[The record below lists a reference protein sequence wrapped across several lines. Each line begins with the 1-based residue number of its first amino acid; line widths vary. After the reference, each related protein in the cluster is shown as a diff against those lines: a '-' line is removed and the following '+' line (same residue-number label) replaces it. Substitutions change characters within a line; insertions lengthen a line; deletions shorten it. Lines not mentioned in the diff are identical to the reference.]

1 MKLLSFF
8 KLTLASIII
17 CSANQTSASQAHKP
31 SNEVTDKALVDDCL
45 SKFSTADHA
54 QNKNDICRA
63 LAIKIAPKL
72 TTKDQLE
79 LFIKNY
85 LVAHP
90 YAARHMGKSGYL
102 NIRYELYI
110 TKEVFFDTLL
120 YYIIEEIGKDET
132 TRAARYHAIFESE
145 LIQACAFI
153 SYGIHCP
160 SRFPATIS
168 RYFPQQKVTDEQQ
181 AGSIRHNAY
190 LQWKEQTQRKNFFRA
205 HPWIKYTMYALAGA
219 AVVYG
224 GYRLYKYL

>member
-1 MKLLSFF
+1 MKLTSFF
-8 KLTLASIII
+8 THILAGALL
-17 CSANQTSASQAHKP
+17 CSANQMNASQVNKP
-31 SNEVTDKALVDDCL
+31 SNKTQD
-45 SKFSTADHA
+45 
-54 QNKNDICRA
+54 
-63 LAIKIAPKL
+63 LAIKIAPNL
-72 TTKDQLE
+72 RTKDRLE
-79 LFIKNY
+79 LFIKNH

-90 YAARHMGKSGYL
+90 RAARHMGKSGYL

-110 TKEVFFDTLL
+110 PEEAFFDTLL

-132 TRAARYHAIFESE
+132 TRAARYHALFESE

-160 SRFPATIS
+160 SHFPATIS
-168 RYFPQQKVTDEQQ
+168 RYFPQQKVTNEQQ